1 MALIAKTEKG
11 RQNCVMT
18 LVCEY
23 SCFVT
28 SSCRGVPG
36 SFSKFT
42 KMGWFKAPETRY
54 ENYFDESKFRMT
66 WNVMRFMVLIFA
78 FLTISQYFNGAP
90 DAFITLIAFVYG
102 VSMLILMRVRQ
113 DYRLV
118 AMVSGIAGFVI
129 NQLNIFTVMNGER
142 FIDLLWI
149 LVVALYLF
157 YALGIRWG
165 VVSLLTNFAGLVLYL
180 LITPVEK
187 IIEGM
192 MDRNATTELDIFI
205 NAGVT
210 ICVITYLLIK
220 ISQATKHAEQN
231 YIKANVALRE
241 QNGIVVAQNKEKTV
255 LLKEIHHRV
264 KNNLQVI
271 SSLLKLQAR
280 ESGNTETEE
289 QLFEAVNR
297 ISSMALIHEKRY
309 RTSDLARIDLAE
321 YLNSLI
327 EEIVASQANALEIS
341 VNVQSDID
349 HVSINH
355 LVPLALIFN
364 ELATNTLKHGLS
376 VRKTGKIEVSIQS
389 PNEQTTTMA
398 YADDGTWKTSEK
410 GGGFGTMLIETFVE
424 QLDGAC
430 ELSHEN
436 GTRYQFTFKNLRY
449 DTSYD

>member
-1 MALIAKTEKG
+1 
-11 RQNCVMT
+11 
-18 LVCEY
+18 
-23 SCFVT
+23 
-28 SSCRGVPG
+28 
-36 SFSKFT
+36 
-42 KMGWFKAPETRY
+42 
-54 ENYFDESKFRMT
+54 
-66 WNVMRFMVLIFA
+66 
-78 FLTISQYFNGAP
+78 
-90 DAFITLIAFVYG
+90 
-102 VSMLILMRVRQ
+102 VRQ

-165 VVSLLTNFAGLVLYL
+165 VASLLTNFAGLVLYL

-327 EEIVASQANALEIS
+327 EEIVASQANAIEIS

-449 DTSYD
+449 DTSDD